1 MICQT
6 FSPEQ
11 NDFKNTSNIKSEQAT
26 YLKPHDTEKKKEKKY
41 IESIK
46 REREVYVKVN
56 RSVTLKRFK
65 VTTTKTQAAMKLG

>member
-1 MICQT
+1 MI
-6 FSPEQ
+6 
-11 NDFKNTSNIKSEQAT
+11 
-26 YLKPHDTEKKKEKKY
+26 LRKKKEKKY